1 MWVARSATTRARRHA
16 LDRSQL
22 SEFEIRA
29 IIDRVKG
36 RVAAAEFADRTGP
49 ALRAGEELAVS
60 EVELGDGIHAT
71 IDQAVAAAKRASV
84 IAREMGLEA
93 RKAMVEAMRAAML
106 REGERLAYMAAEET
120 GIGRAEDKVVKN
132 RLVTTKTP
140 GPEDLEPHVVTGDA
154 GMMITEYAPY
164 GVIGSITPTTNPT
177 STIINNGIA
186 MVSAGNAVVFNVH
199 PNASLVSVENVKLL
213 NRAIVAA
220 GGPHDLITAIPN
232 PTLESAKQVM
242 HHPDIPVLLVTGG
255 PGVVKEALK
264 TSKKVI
270 AAGPGNPP
278 SVVDQTADVEIAG
291 RDIVRGASF
300 DNNVI
305 CTDEKTTIVVDSV
318 ADRLVQAMAANGA
331 YRLKEHELKRLERV
345 IFKEMGPPNKP
356 GMVTPELIGKSASR
370 ILSEIGITVAD
381 DIRLVIAEVPRE
393 HNLVWTEQMMPVMPV
408 VRVHSV
414 DDAID
419 LAVRSEHGF
428 RHTASIHSTNVDTIT
443 RMARAMNCSIF
454 VANGSNFS
462 GLGEGGEGFTSFS
475 IASPTGEGLSRPR
488 HFCRARRVSV
498 VGALRIV

>member
-1 MWVARSATTRARRHA
+1 MARSGTTRARRLA

-22 SEFEIRA
+22 SESDIRQ

-36 RVAAAEFADRTGP
+36 RVAATEFAERTGP
-49 ALRAGEELAVS
+49 ALRAGADLAVS

-71 IDQAVAAAKRASV
+71 IDDAIRAARDAFV
-84 IAREMGLEA
+84 TYREMGLEA
-93 RKAMVEAMRAAML
+93 RKTIVDAMRAAML
-106 REGERLAYMAAEET
+106 REGEHLGYMAAEET

-132 RLVTTKTP
+132 RLVATKTP

-177 STIINNGIA
+177 STIINNSIA

-199 PNASLVSVENVKLL
+199 PNARLVSVENVKLL
-213 NRAIVAA
+213 NRAIVAT
-220 GGPHDLITAIPN
+220 GGPSNLITAIGH
-232 PTLESAKQVM
+232 PTLESARQVM

-264 TSKKVI
+264 TTKKVI

-278 SVVDQTADVEIAG
+278 AVVDRTADIEAAG

-300 DNNVI
+300 DNNVV

-318 ADRLVQAMAANGA
+318 ADRLVQAMVANGA

-356 GMVTPELIGKSASR
+356 GMINPDLIGKSAAR
-370 ILSEIGITVAD
+370 ILSEIGITVD
-381 DIRLVIAEVPRE
+381 DDVRLVVAEVPRE

-408 VRVHSV
+408 VRVQNV

-454 VANGSNFS
+454 VANGANFS

-475 IASPTGEGLSRPR
+475 IATPTGEGMTRPR
-488 HFCRARRVSV
+488 HFSRTRRVSV
-498 VGALRIV
+498 IGALRIV

>member
-1 MWVARSATTRARRHA
+1 
-16 LDRSQL
+16 
-22 SEFEIRA
+22 
-29 IIDRVKG
+29 VKG
-36 RVAAAEFADRTGP
+36 RVAAAEFADRSGP
-49 ALRAGEELAVS
+49 TLRASDQLAIS
-60 EVELGDGIHAT
+60 EVELGDGIHPT
-71 IDQAVAAAKRASV
+71 IDEAVRSARQAFEGYRD
-84 IAREMGLEA
+84 MGLEA
-93 RKAMVEAMRAAML
+93 RKTIVEAMRAAML
-106 REGERLAYMAAEET
+106 KEGERLAYMAAEET

-154 GMMITEYAPY
+154 GMVVTEYAPY

-177 STIINNGIA
+177 STIINNSIA

-199 PNASLVSVENVKLL
+199 PNARLVSVENVKLL

-220 GGPHDLITAIPN
+220 GGPADLITATPQ
-232 PTLESAKQVM
+232 PTLESAREVM
-242 HHPDIPVLLVTGG
+242 HHPDIRVLLVTGG

-264 TSKKVI
+264 TTKKVI

-278 SVVDQTADVEIAG
+278 AVVDPTADVDAAG
-291 RDIVRGASF
+291 RDVVRGASF

-318 ADRLVQAMAANGA
+318 ADRLVQSMVANGA

-345 IFKEMGPPNKP
+345 IFTEMGPPNKP
-356 GMVTPELIGKSASR
+356 GMINQALIGKSAAA
-370 ILSEIGITVAD
+370 ILSEIGVTVD
-381 DIRLVIAEVPRE
+381 SDVRLVVAEVRSE

-408 VRVHSV
+408 VRVQNV

-454 VANGSNFS
+454 VANGPNFS

-475 IASPTGEGLSRPR
+475 IASPTGEGLTRPR
-488 HFCRARRVSV
+488 HFSRVRRISV

>member
-1 MWVARSATTRARRHA
+1 MSGTTRVRRLA
-16 LDRSQL
+16 LDRSRL
-22 SEFEIRA
+22 SDAEIQA

-36 RVAAAEFADRTGP
+36 RVAAAEFAHRTGP
-49 ALRAGEELAVS
+49 TLRAGDDLAVS
-60 EVELGDGIHAT
+60 QVELGDGIHPT
-71 IDQAVAAAKRASV
+71 IEAAVTAARGAFLTY
-84 IAREMGLEA
+84 REMGLET
-93 RKAMVEAMRAAML
+93 RKTIVQGMRAAML

-140 GPEDLEPHVVTGDA
+140 GPEDLEPQVVTGDA

-177 STIINNGIA
+177 STIINNSIA
-186 MVSAGNAVVFNVH
+186 MISAGNAVVFNVH
-199 PNASLVSVENVKLL
+199 PNASLVSVENIKLL
-213 NRAIVAA
+213 NRAIVAS
-220 GGPHDLITAIPN
+220 GGPEDLITAIPN
-232 PTLESAKQVM
+232 PTLESARDVM
-242 HHPDIPVLLVTGG
+242 HHPDIRVLLVTGG

-264 TSKKVI
+264 TNKKAI
-270 AAGPGNPP
+270 TAGPGNPP
-278 SVVDQTADVEIAG
+278 AVVDQTADVEAAG

-305 CTDEKTTIVVDSV
+305 CTDEKTTIVVESV

-356 GMVTPELIGKSASR
+356 GMVNPELIGKSASR
-370 ILSEIGITVAD
+370 ILSEIGITVD
-381 DIRLVIAEVPRE
+381 DGVRLAVAEVSRE
-393 HNLVWTEQMMPVMPV
+393 HSLVWTEQMMPVMPV
-408 VRVHSV
+408 VRVQSV

-419 LAVRSEHGF
+419 LAVKSEHGF

-454 VANGSNFS
+454 VANGPNFS

-488 HFCRARRVSV
+488 HFARARRVTV